1 MSISK
6 QYLKTKPACKV
17 TFVVPKEQAASAA
30 TVAVL
35 GEFNDWQTLAM
46 KKQKNGDFS
55 TTITLPTEQEFQ
67 FRYLIDNDNW
77 CNDNDADAFVPSPLS
92 YDQNS
97 VLRL

>member
-17 TFVVPKEQAASAA
+17 TFVVPAEQAQTAG

-35 GEFNDWQTLAM
+35 GEFNNWQAAAM

-55 TTITLPTEQEFQ
+55 TTLTLPTDQQFE
-67 FRYLIDNDNW
+67 FRYLIDGEQWQNDAE
-77 CNDNDADAFVPSPLS
+77 ADAFVPSPIS

>member
-17 TFVVPKEQAASAA
+17 TFVVPKEQAATAA
-30 TVAVL
+30 SVSIL
-35 GEFNDWQTLAM
+35 GEFNNWQATAM

-55 TTITLPTEQEFQ
+55 TTLTLPTAQEFQ
-67 FRYLIDNDNW
+67 FRYLIDSDNW
-77 CNDNDADAFVPSPLS
+77 CNDSEADAFVPSPVS
-92 YDQNS
+92 YEQNS